1 MIEQR
6 VSAAVGRRLRALRAV
21 QTRGYA
27 KALHAIAEFEDGTTA
42 FVKGGAEEITSGFL
56 RDELRFYESVRGPF
70 MPMLLG
76 LDEGDP
82 PLLVIEDLS
91 GERWPPPWD
100 GAAIEAVRKTLAAVA
115 ATRPPDWVPPITN
128 ERDWLLGGWA
138 DVEREPEPFLGLGLG
153 SPAWLDTALPALRAA
168 AERAPIEGD
177 ALLHLDVRS
186 DNLCLTARGAV
197 LVDWNLVH
205 TGNADLDIA
214 AWLPSLHLEGGPD
227 PERVLPSA
235 GELAAA
241 LAGYF
246 LSRAGLAPPPT
257 APRVRE
263 IQRAQGEVALAWACR
278 ELAIEWDG

>member
-1 MIEQR
+1 VIEQR

>member
-6 VSAAVGRRLRALRAV
+6 VAAAAGRPLRALRRV
-21 QTRGYA
+21 KTRGYA
-27 KALHAIAEFEDGTTA
+27 EAFHAIAELEDGTTA
-42 FVKGGAEEITSGFL
+42 FVKAGAEEITSEFL
-56 RDELRFYESVRGPF
+56 RDELRFYKSVRAWF
-70 MPMLLG
+70 MPELLG
-76 LDEGDP
+76 YDDGDP

-100 GAAIEAVRKTLAAVA
+100 GAAIQAVRETLAAVA
-115 ATRPPDWVPPITN
+115 GTPPPSWVRPITD

-138 DVEREPEPFLGLGLG
+138 DVEREPEPFLGLGLC
-153 SPAWLDTALPALRAA
+153 SPAWLEKALPTLRAA

-186 DNLCLTARGAV
+186 DNLCLTERGVV
-197 LVDWNLVH
+197 LVDWNFVH
-205 TGNADLDIA
+205 TGNPDLDVA
-214 AWLPSLHLEGGPD
+214 GWLSSLHLEGGPP
-227 PERVLPSA
+227 PERVLPGA
-235 GELAAA
+235 GGFAAG

-278 ELAIEWDG
+278 ELGLEWDL